1 MSKAEV
7 KIGKRGDT
15 RPIDEHFT
23 FDLKPEKLVSYSFKV
38 NGHFFIKSDARAT
51 MGDQMNSNKP
61 EKIQQQTSSKPVTM
75 RTIYYPQF
83 ATFYFLFCV
92 KSQPRLLLE

>member
-23 FDLKPEKLVSYSFKV
+23 FDLKPEKLVYCTVKV
-38 NGHFFIKSDARAT
+38 KSRFFIKSD
-51 MGDQMNSNKP
+51 
-61 EKIQQQTSSKPVTM
+61 V
-75 RTIYYPQF
+75 
-83 ATFYFLFCV
+83 L
-92 KSQPRLLLE
+92 